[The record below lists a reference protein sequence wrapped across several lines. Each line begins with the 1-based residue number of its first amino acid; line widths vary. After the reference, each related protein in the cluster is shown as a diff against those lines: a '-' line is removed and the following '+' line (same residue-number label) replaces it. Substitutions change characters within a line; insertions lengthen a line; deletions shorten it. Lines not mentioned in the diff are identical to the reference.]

1 MSEPQQLDVGYWVF
15 PLRTPT
21 LPPASATNTAI
32 VGQRKLAVIEPAT
45 PHPDEQARLLSMLEQ
60 RLADGATLEAILI
73 THHHSDHIGFAQA
86 LAERTGAPILAHP
99 ETASRVAMTV
109 DRHLTD
115 DTPIEL
121 DQGHA
126 LRPVFTPGHAPGHLV
141 FLDTGTGIAHAG
153 DMVAGE
159 GSILIDPDDG
169 GDMSAYL
176 ASLERVAALGASRLV
191 PAHGR
196 TFEEPEAVC
205 RHFVEHR
212 LGRERKVLAAMGP
225 ESKTLPEI
233 LALAYADTPKM
244 LWPLAEKSLRA
255 HLSKLVTDARVH
267 QDETGAR
274 RTES

>member
-1 MSEPQQLDVGYWVF
+1 MNEPYQLDPGYWIA

-32 VGQRKLAVIEPAT
+32 VGRRRLAVIEPAT
-45 PHPDEQARLLSMLEQ
+45 PHSDERDRLLAMLDE
-60 RLADGATLEAILI
+60 RIADGAQVEAILI

-86 LAERTGAPILAHP
+86 LGERTGAPILAHP
-99 ETASRVAMTV
+99 ETANRVSMTV
-109 DRHLTD
+109 DRQITG
-115 DTPIEL
+115 DTLVEL
-121 DQGHA
+121 DEGHA
-126 LRPVFTPGHAPGHLV
+126 LCPVFTPGHAPGHLV
-141 FLDTGTGIAHAG
+141 YVDQGTGIAHAG

-176 ASLERVAALGASRLV
+176 ESLELLAALGATRLV

-205 RHFVEHR
+205 RQFIEHR
-212 LGRERKVLAAMGP
+212 LGREAKVLAAMGT

-233 LALAYADTPKM
+233 LASAYADTPKM
-244 LWPLAEKSLRA
+244 LWPLAEKSVRA
-255 HLSKLVTDARVH
+255 HLTKLVTDGRVL

>member
-1 MSEPQQLDVGYWVF
+1 MNRPCLLDPGYWLLS
-15 PLRTPT
+15 LRTPT
-21 LPPASATNTAI
+21 LPPASATNTAV
-32 VGQRKLAVIEPAT
+32 VGRRRMAVIEPAT
-45 PHPDEQARLLSMLEQ
+45 PHPDEQGRLLAMLDE
-60 RLADGATLEAILI
+60 RIADGAQLEAILI
-73 THHHSDHIGFAQA
+73 THHHSDHIGFAEA
-86 LAERTGAPILAHP
+86 LAQRTGAPILAHP
-99 ETASRVAMTV
+99 ETASRVSMTV
-109 DRHLTD
+109 DRHITD
-115 DTPIEL
+115 ETLIEL
-121 DQGHA
+121 DEGHA

-141 FLDTGTGIAHAG
+141 YLDVATGIAHAG

-176 ASLERVAALGASRLV
+176 ASLEALAALGASRLV

-212 LGRERKVLAAMGP
+212 LGRERKVLAAMGT

-233 LALAYADTPKM
+233 LASAYADTPKM

-255 HLSKLVTDARVH
+255 HLSKLVADARVL

-274 RTES
+274 LVGS

>member
-1 MSEPQQLDVGYWVF
+1 MNEPCMLDPGYWVL

-21 LPPASATNTAI
+21 LPPASATNTAV
-32 VGQRKLAVIEPAT
+32 VGLRRLAVIEPAT
-45 PHPDEQARLLSMLEQ
+45 PHADEQDRLRTMLDE
-60 RLADGATLEAILI
+60 RIADGAQVEAIVI
-73 THHHSDHIGFAQA
+73 THHHSDHIGFAAA

-99 ETASRVAMTV
+99 ETASRVSMTI
-109 DRHLTD
+109 DRHITGGTL
-115 DTPIEL
+115 IEL
-121 DQGHA
+121 DGGHA

-141 FLDTGTGIAHAG
+141 YLDTATGIAHAG

-176 ASLERVAALGASRLV
+176 ESLETLSALGASRLV
-191 PAHGR
+191 PAHGGI
-196 TFEEPEAVC
+196 FEEPEAVC

-233 LALAYADTPKM
+233 LASAYADTPKM

-255 HLSKLVTDARVH
+255 HLSKLVTDGRVL

-274 RTES
+274 HVGS

>member
-1 MSEPQQLDVGYWVF
+1 MNEPSLLDPGYWVV

-21 LPPASATNTAI
+21 LPPASATNTAV
-32 VGQRKLAVIEPAT
+32 VGRRKLAVIEPAT
-45 PHPDEQARLLSMLEQ
+45 PHADEQSRLVGMLDE
-60 RLADGATLEAILI
+60 RMADGAQVEAIVV

-99 ETASRVAMTV
+99 ETAARVSLTV
-109 DRHLTD
+109 DRHITG
-115 DTPIEL
+115 DTVIAL
-121 DQGHA
+121 DEGHA

-141 FLDTGTGIAHAG
+141 YLDTATGIAHAG
-153 DMVAGE
+153 DMVAGV

-176 ASLERVAALGASRLV
+176 ESLEVLARLGANRLV
-191 PAHGR
+191 PAHGHV
-196 TFEEPEAVC
+196 FDEPEAVC
-205 RHFVEHR
+205 RHFIEHR
-212 LGRERKVLAAMGP
+212 LGREAKVLAAIGT

-233 LALAYADTPKM
+233 LASAYADTPKM

-255 HLSKLVTDARVH
+255 HITKLVSDGRVL

-274 RTES
+274 RVER

>member
-1 MSEPQQLDVGYWVF
+1 MSEPQQLDAGYWVF

-21 LPPASATNTAI
+21 LPPASATNTVI
-32 VGQRKLAVIEPAT
+32 VGRRKLAVIEPAT
-45 PHPDEQARLLSMLEQ
+45 PHPDEQARLLSMLGQ

-86 LAERTGAPILAHP
+86 LAERTGAPIMAHP

-115 DTPIEL
+115 DTPVEL
-121 DQGHA
+121 DEGHA

-176 ASLERVAALGASRLV
+176 ESLERVAALGASRLV

-205 RHFVEHR
+205 RQFALHR

-225 ESKTLPEI
+225 ELKTLPEI
-233 LALAYADTPKM
+233 LASAYADTPKM

-255 HLSKLVTDARVH
+255 HLSKLVTDGRVH

-274 RTES
+274 RTET